1 MARYIGPKC
10 RRARRVGMPLDF
22 KVRGEPTK
30 CNMDTAPGGKGG
42 GYRSRLTDYGIHQR
56 EVQRVKWYYGVLQR
70 QFTRIYREEKRR
82 SGNTGEALLIAME
95 RRLDNV
101 IFRLQMA
108 GTRAQ
113 ARQMIVHG
121 HILVNGKKS
130 RIPSLPVNPGDI
142 IEPYKRERSKKLVE
156 TGFELSSTREECAWL
171 SLDKDTWKGCVVRL
185 PGKEDV
191 PQNFD
196 MLLVVEAM
204 SR

>member
-1 MARYIGPKC
+1 
-10 RRARRVGMPLDF
+10 MPLDF
-22 KVRGEPTK
+22 KVRGEPSK

-42 GYRSRLTDYGIHQR
+42 GHRNRLTDYGIHKR
-56 EVQRVKWYYGVLQR
+56 EVQRVKWYYGVLHR
-70 QFTRIYREEKRR
+70 QFQRVYREELSRP
-82 SGNTGEALLIAME
+82 GNTGEGLLISME

-101 IFRLQMA
+101 LFRLQMA

-130 RIPSLPVNPGDI
+130 RIPSLPVKAGDI
-142 IEPYKRERSKKLVE
+142 IEPYARNKSKKLVE
-156 TGFELSSTREECAWL
+156 TGFELSSSREESAWL
-171 SLDKDTWKGCVVRL
+171 SLDQETWKGSVVRL
-185 PGKEDV
+185 PKREDV